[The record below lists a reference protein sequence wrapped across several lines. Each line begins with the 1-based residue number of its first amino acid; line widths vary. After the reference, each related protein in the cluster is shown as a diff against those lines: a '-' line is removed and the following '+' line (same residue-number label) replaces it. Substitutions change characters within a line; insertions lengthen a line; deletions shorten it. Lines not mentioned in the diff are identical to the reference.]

1 MPAGRDEPTARKV
14 LVLASSPRR
23 DGNSARLAEAAAE
36 GARAAGHDTALEHLD
51 DHVRHFLR
59 DCRRCRDVHGRCT
72 IDDGMEALLRERVL
86 EADGIVFATPVY
98 WYGVSGQ
105 LKTFFD
111 RLFCFIAASEPDAE
125 LFVAGLTHKRLG
137 LVVSSE
143 ETYPGA
149 VLALVHE
156 IQEYA
161 RYTHSDWSPSYA
173 GSATSAATCSA
184 TRQTRSP
191 PRMTSGARCSS
202 ARRPT
207 TGSTPSAPGPR
218 GPRSASRCSGG
229 VWQSRPVTDARSR
242 PAGRRGG

>member
-1 MPAGRDEPTARKV
+1 MSRPRARCSRSPEPTKAT
-14 LVLASSPRR
+14 
-23 DGNSARLAEAAAE
+23 DSARLAEAAAE

-161 RYTHSDWSPSYA
+161 RYTHSDLVAVVRGIGNKRGDVLRDPSDPLAAAHDLGRTLFERQATDYRIDTERA
-173 GSATSAATCSA
+173 GSTWATL
-184 TRQTRSP
+184 
-191 PRMTSGARCSS
+191 
-202 ARRPT
+202 
-207 TGSTPSAPGPR
+207 
-218 GPRSASRCSGG
+218 G
-229 VWQSRPVTDARSR
+229 VAL
-242 PAGRRGG
+242 

>member
-1 MPAGRDEPTARKV
+1 MPAGRDEQTPRKV

-36 GARAAGHDTALEHLD
+36 GARAAGHDTALEHID

-59 DCRRCRDVHGRCT
+59 DCRRCRDANGRCT
-72 IDDGMEALLRERVL
+72 IDDGMETLLREHVV

-125 LFVAGLTHKRLG
+125 LFVAGLTRKRLA

-149 VLALVHE
+149 ALALIHE

-161 RYTHSDWSPSYA
+161 RYTHSDLVGVVRGIGNKRGDVLQDPSDPLAAARDLGGTLFERQATDYRIDTERA
-173 GSATSAATCSA
+173 GSTWAAL
-184 TRQTRSP
+184 
-191 PRMTSGARCSS
+191 
-202 ARRPT
+202 
-207 TGSTPSAPGPR
+207 
-218 GPRSASRCSGG
+218 G
-229 VWQSRPVTDARSR
+229 VAL
-242 PAGRRGG
+242 